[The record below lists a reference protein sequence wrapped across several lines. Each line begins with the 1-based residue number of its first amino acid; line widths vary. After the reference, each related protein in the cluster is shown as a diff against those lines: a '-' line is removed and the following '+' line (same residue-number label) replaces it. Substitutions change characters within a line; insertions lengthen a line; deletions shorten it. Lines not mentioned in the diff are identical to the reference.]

1 MQLRKFFSVQ
11 DGVYKVVLRTET
23 FSELDQQL
31 MAKYGE
37 PEINLGGSFT
47 GPPAYSLSGDLRRL
61 RSESPFTEKFDIDDY
76 ADAAARAT
84 VWATEMTTRITAAMA
99 TLRANSDTFTNE
111 EVETI

>member
-37 PEINLGGSFT
+37 PEIDLGGSFT
-47 GPPAYSLSGDLRRL
+47 GPPAYDLSSDLRRL
-61 RSESPFTEKFDIDDY
+61 RSESPFTMKFDIDDY
-76 ADAAARAT
+76 VDADDRAT
-84 VWATEMTTRITAAMA
+84 VWATEMSTRITAAMA
-99 TLRANSDTFTNE
+99 TLRANSDTFTDE
-111 EVETI
+111 QVETI